1 MKRYVAPFLSI
12 GILAL
17 GLAPESVS
25 GTPKYGPDAKPLS
38 AQTHSAYFRENPA
51 SDFFRLIPYY
61 IPQATP
67 SGCSAANM
75 TMLLNAARSHG
86 ALTADE
92 KLLTFE
98 SFAREYAGDP
108 DYTKAIL
115 GGKKAL
121 LTLMTKKPLANANL
135 AKVLGNA
142 ARKIGI
148 LSTQAVQLRVID
160 QADRA
165 RARAEFEKALLENEK
180 SSDDFIFFSYMQGR
194 ITGDPEGGA
203 HVATIAAYDAK
214 TKSVLVLDSD
224 REWYEPYW
232 TSVDALFEAIADP
245 ASDSRKES
253 GWIVFRVR

>member
-1 MKRYVAPFLSI
+1 MKISMRHSLVVWVA
-12 GILAL
+12 AL
-17 GLAPESVS
+17 VLFPVPGFGA
-25 GTPKYGPDAKPLS
+25 PKYGPDAKPLS

-51 SDFFRLIPYY
+51 TDFWRLIPYY
-61 IPQATP
+61 IPQSTP

-75 TMLLNAARSHG
+75 TLLLNAARSHG
-86 ALTADE
+86 PLTADD

-98 SFAREYAGDP
+98 SFARDYAGDA

-142 ARKIGI
+142 ARKLGI
-148 LSTQAVQLRVID
+148 SSSPAVQLRVID
-160 QADRA
+160 QADRV
-165 RARAEFEKALLENEK
+165 RARADFEKALAENEK
-180 SSDDFIFFSYMQGR
+180 SSGDFIFFSYMQGR

-203 HVATIAAYDAK
+203 HVATVAAYDAK
-214 TKSVLVLDSD
+214 TKSVLVLDPD

-253 GWIVFRVR
+253 GWMVFRAR